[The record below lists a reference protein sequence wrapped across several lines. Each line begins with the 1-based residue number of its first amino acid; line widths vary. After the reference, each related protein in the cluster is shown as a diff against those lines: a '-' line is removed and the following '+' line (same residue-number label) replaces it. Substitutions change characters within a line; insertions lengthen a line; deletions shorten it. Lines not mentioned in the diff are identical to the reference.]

1 MSGGTITLRKG
12 PLPMR
17 PAALT
22 ADQRVLYLA
31 LRREAVAPTV
41 RLRVWVLGVLLA
53 LACALGV
60 VGGWCAA
67 VSRHSASLW

>member
-1 MSGGTITLRKG
+1 MTRLRKG

-31 LRREAVAPTV
+31 LRKEAVTPTV
-41 RLRVWVLGVLLA
+41 RLRFWALGLLLA
-53 LACALGV
+53 LASGLGV

-67 VSRHSASLW
+67 LFVR

>member
-1 MSGGTITLRKG
+1 MTSVRKG

-31 LRREAVAPTV
+31 LRKEAVAPTV
-41 RLRVWVLGVLLA
+41 RLRFWVFGLLLA
-53 LACALGV
+53 LASGLGV

-67 VSRHSASLW
+67 VMR